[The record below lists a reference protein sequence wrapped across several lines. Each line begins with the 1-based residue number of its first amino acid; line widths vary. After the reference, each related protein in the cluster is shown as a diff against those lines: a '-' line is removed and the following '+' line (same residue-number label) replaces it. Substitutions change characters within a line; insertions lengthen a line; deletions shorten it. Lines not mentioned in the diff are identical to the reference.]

1 MKNILTPWL
10 FWKHFVFC
18 FLLFFVIWPLCK
30 RILLLSVFIGLLGR
44 RIIDLKEASSIGI
57 IGGADGPTAIFIS
70 SRVGLPHLPS
80 IIFIIS
86 LLLYKPV
93 KSLIE
98 RLF

>member
-10 FWKHFVFC
+10 FWKHFVCC
-18 FLLFFVIWPLCK
+18 FLLFFVIWPLFK
-30 RILLLSVFIGLLGR
+30 RILLLLILIGLLGR
-44 RIIDLKEASSIGI
+44 QKIDLNEASGIGI

-70 SRVGLPHLPS
+70 SRVGSPHLSS
-80 IIFIIS
+80 IMFIIS

-93 KSLIE
+93 KNLIE